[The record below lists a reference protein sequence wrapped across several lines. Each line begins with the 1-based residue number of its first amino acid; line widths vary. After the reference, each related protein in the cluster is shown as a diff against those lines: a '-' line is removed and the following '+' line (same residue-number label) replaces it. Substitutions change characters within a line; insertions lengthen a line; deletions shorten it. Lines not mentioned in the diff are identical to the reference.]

1 MADEK
6 MIDRAEHVLYKT
18 YNRFPVVFDHGKGIT
33 LWDTEEM
40 NTWILVQVLQ
50 LWDWDTVM
58 KSIQM
63 Q

>member
-6 MIDRAEHVLYKT
+6 MIDRAEHVLYK
-18 YNRFPVVFDHGKGIT
+18 
-33 LWDTEEM
+33 
-40 NTWILVQVLQ
+40 TWILVQVLQ